1 MAIILTPFSV
11 GELCDGCSWA
21 VDNVDVLAEQ
31 IARVAV
37 GQAEHVADILAQAGL
52 AEAATTAEAIEDAV
66 ELLTVAGGA
75 PYHRDGWMFQVM
87 SWIAAH
93 RHTPGGLISVP
104 HMILA
109 HKGFDG
115 IQIDLDSDTGAVTA
129 VVVFEDKATE
139 NPRAKIREDVWPDFR
154 NLEAGKKQNVLA
166 AQVTT
171 LLKAAS
177 HPDPNTAVQKV
188 IWADARR
195 YRVSITIEN
204 GHATEEGRA
213 QLFADYDEVAPGDRW
228 RRRGETF
235 LVPNLRDWMATL
247 AELAVSKARV
257 LEVMPHV

>member
-1 MAIILTPFSV
+1 MAITLTPFSD
-11 GELCDGCSWA
+11 GGLCDGCSWT
-21 VDNVDVLAEQ
+21 VEDVEALAEL

-52 AEAATTAEAIEDAV
+52 AEAATTAEAIEGAV
-66 ELLTVAGGA
+66 ELLTVVGGI

-93 RHTPGGLISVP
+93 RHTPGGLIRVP

-115 IQIDLDSDTGAVTA
+115 IQIDLDGVSGAVTA

-139 NPRAKIREDVWPDFR
+139 NPRATIRGDVWPDFR
-154 NLEAGKKQNVLA
+154 NIEAGRKQNVIVA
-166 AQVTT
+166 EVTT

-177 HPDPNTAVQKV
+177 HPDPNTAVQKI
-188 IWADARR
+188 IWADARC

-204 GHATEEGRA
+204 GHATEGGRA
-213 QLFADYDEVAPGDRW
+213 RLFADYAEVAPGDRQ

-235 LVPNLRDWMATL
+235 LVPNLRDWMASL
-247 AELAVSKARV
+247 AELAIAKARA
-257 LEVMPHV
+257 LES